1 MHAEERQLSRMLD
14 QCVAQ
19 LDLLRRLTPENARR
33 AGIDRVKARK
43 AALERR
49 LRDVRH
55 HVA

>member
-1 MHAEERQLSRMLD
+1 MNAQERQLSLMLD
-14 QCVAQ
+14 QCVEQ

-55 HVA
+55 HST